1 LASSLR
7 LVDHHRH
14 VEAEGM
20 PRQEGLRL
28 PLSAVKSRLHRTGT
42 DTGSKG
48 ACLKTIQWED

>member
-1 LASSLR
+1 
-7 LVDHHRH
+7 
-14 VEAEGM
+14 M